1 MGISK
6 QFDSGVCGL
15 DCGSLDHDHRL
26 RHRGRVGQGCD
37 QRSRMDPRQNERRQ
51 EMKGFILGTVFG
63 IMICT
68 VGFGGIARMLDT
80 GVNKVQ
86 EISKEAA
93 K

>member
-1 MGISK
+1 MDRVKWSHPGRH
-6 QFDSGVCGL
+6 GL
-15 DCGSLDHDHRL
+15 DHSGSDLDHRL
-26 RHRGRVGQGCD
+26 WHRGWVGQGHD
-37 QRSRMDPRQNERRQ
+37 VSSRMDQGQNERGQ

-63 IMICT
+63 IVICT